1 VNEMDVNA
9 VDKMLKIVPFDRKIK
24 TWPRWRAR
32 FKAMAQVK
40 GFWMALKK
48 KGNLP
53 DDPEDY
59 ETGMNAEQKAA
70 AEKAIKL
77 NSIAYS
83 SLILSVQ
90 GDPGFGRVNSA
101 RTVKYPTGVTYLA
114 WEHLLE
120 EYEPNDH
127 MSKVE
132 LRQMFISTKFERQD
146 EDPEMFFICLDQVR
160 QRYENNGMT
169 LDDTEMLT
177 QLFAVAPKQYQSI

>member
-1 VNEMDVNA
+1 MVNEMDVNA

-40 GFWMALKK
+40 GFWKALEK

-53 DDPEDY
+53 DNPEDY

-70 AEKAIKL
+70 VEKAIKL

-83 SLILSVQ
+83 ILILSVK
-90 GDPGFGRVNSA
+90 GDPGFGRVDLA
-101 RTVKYPTGVTYLA
+101 RTVKYPTGIAYLT
-114 WEHLLE
+114 WKCLLE

-132 LRQMFISTKFERQD
+132 LRQMFISTSLKDKMKTQRCSS
-146 EDPEMFFICLDQVR
+146 FILIKSDNVTSTM
-160 QRYENNGMT
+160 G
-169 LDDTEMLT
+169 
-177 QLFAVAPKQYQSI
+177 